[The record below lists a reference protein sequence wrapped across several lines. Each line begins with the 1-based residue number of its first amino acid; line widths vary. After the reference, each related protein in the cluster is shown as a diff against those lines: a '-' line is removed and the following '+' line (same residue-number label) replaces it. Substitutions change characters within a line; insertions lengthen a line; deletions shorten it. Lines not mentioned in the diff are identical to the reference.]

1 MAQNLQSLKK
11 RIKTAQNISQI
22 ARAMEMIAASKIKK
36 AQKTVLNNKPYAE
49 KITEILN
56 KMLESAG
63 GDDFEHP
70 YMKTNE
76 GAARKLVIAISP
88 DKGLAGALNSNLY
101 KKLLEFKADATDVVA
116 IGKKIERFAVR
127 MGYKIIATFPF
138 GTRFPEYSVIY
149 PLTDIIKQHY
159 IGKNAAE
166 VHVLFTEFKSIFSLA
181 PSSAKLLPIQYPLIE
196 GESKE
201 FPYKF
206 EPGPDF
212 ILRELIPYY
221 VEVKLYN
228 AIVQAYTS
236 EQAARM
242 VAMGGAKDNALE
254 IMNFI
259 TLTYNKI
266 RQERI
271 TNEILDLAN
280 GRIG

>member
-1 MAQNLQSLKK
+1 
-11 RIKTAQNISQI
+11 
-22 ARAMEMIAASKIKK
+22 MEMIAASKIKK
-36 AQKTVLNNKPYAE
+36 AQKAVQNNKPYAE

-56 KMLESAG
+56 RMLKSAG
-63 GDDFEHP
+63 RDDRDDIEHP
-70 YMKTNE
+70 YMQTNE
-76 GAARKLVIAISP
+76 ASTRKLVIAVSP

-101 KKLLEFKADATDVVA
+101 KKLLEFSPDVTDVVV
-116 IGKKIERFAVR
+116 IGKKIERFASR
-127 MGYKIIATFPF
+127 MGYKLIASFPF

-149 PLTDIIKQHY
+149 PLTGIIKKHY

-166 VHVLFTEFKSIFSLA
+166 VHVIFTEFKSIFSFSPA
-181 PSSAKLLPIQYPLIE
+181 SVKLLPIKYPLIE
-196 GESKE
+196 GDRRE

-206 EPGPDF
+206 EPGADF

-242 VAMGGAKDNALE
+242 VAMGGAKDNALD
-254 IMNFI
+254 IMDFI

-280 GRIG
+280 GRIE